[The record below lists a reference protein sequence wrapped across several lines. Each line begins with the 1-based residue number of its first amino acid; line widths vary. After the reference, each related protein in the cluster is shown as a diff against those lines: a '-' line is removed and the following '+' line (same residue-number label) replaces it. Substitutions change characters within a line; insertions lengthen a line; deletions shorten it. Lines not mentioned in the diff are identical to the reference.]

1 MKTMYAGAAL
11 PARILTVLALAAALA
26 GCGGS
31 LDSLDGPESGL
42 VYGLVCTEVASL
54 SAATEM
60 PASQA
65 ALVSE
70 GDCTILRTPVT
81 VKITK
86 TVMMPGTGKFSQFEY
101 PVQGKTR
108 RVWIS
113 TAKIRV

>member
-1 MKTMYAGAAL
+1 MKTEFTRAAL
-11 PARILTVLALAAALA
+11 PLRTWSVLVMLATVA

-31 LDSLDGPESGL
+31 LNSMDGPESGM

-54 SAATEM
+54 TAATEI

-65 ALVSE
+65 ALVSDGE
-70 GDCTILRTPVT
+70 CTILRTPVN
-81 VKITK
+81 VKIVK
-86 TVMMPGTGKFSQFEY
+86 TVMMPGNGKFSQFEY
-101 PVQGKTR
+101 PVQGKAR